1 MAKVGKAGS
10 RKRRKGVDGV
20 AASPDRWH
28 PYLGNQVLA
37 ERAWFLVS
45 ASRAGLGLVRRGGGA
60 VTGTLLR
67 CYKSL

>member
-20 AASPDRWH
+20 AAS
-28 PYLGNQVLA
+28 LGNQVLA

-45 ASRAGLGLVRRGGGA
+45 ASWAGLGLVRRGGGA